1 MYIAHTRQGYTSIY
15 SGGEKIGRNA
25 KCNFLTVVMA
35 IRLLTG
41 NLYAIDQSCIY
52 HLLAFRILFLQ
63 HNNHH
68 KILVTAY
75 TYLHMRTASI
85 LTSFYAHIQ
94 HKTLCSLFAEDIHDC
109 RDNTY
114 MS

>member
-1 MYIAHTRQGYTSIY
+1 
-15 SGGEKIGRNA
+15 
-25 KCNFLTVVMA
+25 MA

-75 TYLHMRTASI
+75 TYLHMRTACI
-85 LTSFYAHIQ
+85 LTSVYTHTYSIKLYAACLLEKIYTIVVTTH
-94 HKTLCSLFAEDIHDC
+94 T
-109 RDNTY
+109 
-114 MS
+114 

>member
-1 MYIAHTRQGYTSIY
+1 
-15 SGGEKIGRNA
+15 
-25 KCNFLTVVMA
+25 MA

>member
-1 MYIAHTRQGYTSIY
+1 
-15 SGGEKIGRNA
+15 
-25 KCNFLTVVMA
+25 MA

-68 KILVTAY
+68 KMLVTAY

-85 LTSFYAHIQ
+85 LTSFTRIYSIKLYAACLLKIYTIVVTTH
-94 HKTLCSLFAEDIHDC
+94 T
-109 RDNTY
+109 
-114 MS
+114 